1 MHFYFSLLEHTFQHA
16 VVTDAGTVIYLN
28 AILLQFSAL
37 IGSKWRGIVGNQGV
51 DYMTICSE
59 ERPHQ

>member
-1 MHFYFSLLEHTFQHA
+1 MHFYFSLLEHTIQHA
-16 VVTDAGTVIYLN
+16 VVTDVGTVIYLN

-37 IGSKWRGIVGNQGV
+37 IGAKWREIDGNQGV

-59 ERPHQ
+59 ERPHV